1 MREEHTAQADAVPPP
16 GESGHR
22 ALPGAVSRTPPLQAS
37 PRPPGDPLSLL
48 KPSGAQIAVGT
59 FPLARF
65 PHPHPGLVTVRVQV
79 AASHPQRAR
88 QRPAAPTPGRGPRP
102 PRPTRSG
109 APQPRGEVEPS
120 TAPPCPILLLLAA
133 LIPLLGVLKV
143 MFSVSGNILH
153 DTSEA
158 EASFRGI

>member
-65 PHPHPGLVTVRVQV
+65 PPPPGTGD
-79 AASHPQRAR
+79 R
-88 QRPAAPTPGRGPRP
+88 QGTSRCVPSPKGPPAPRGPYTRP
-102 PRPTRSG
+102 GSAAPRPTRSG
-109 APQPRGEVEPS
+109 APQPRGQVEPS